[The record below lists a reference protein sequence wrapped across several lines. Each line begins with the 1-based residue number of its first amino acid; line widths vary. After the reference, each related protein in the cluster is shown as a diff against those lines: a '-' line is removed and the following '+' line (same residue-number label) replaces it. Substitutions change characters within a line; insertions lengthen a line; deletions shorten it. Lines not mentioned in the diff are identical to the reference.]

1 VVADGSRED
10 QGADHLGHDRD
21 RLAAM
26 RGLGPSGNEF
36 ESSSRNGLGS
46 CEAI

>member
-1 VVADGSRED
+1 MVADGSRED

-26 RGLGPSGNEF
+26 HGLGPSGNDVRKQF
-36 ESSSRNGLGS
+36 QKRPG
-46 CEAI
+46 IV